1 MPSHQPSA
9 EREVPRQASVVIIG
23 GGIMGVS
30 TAYQLAAAGVT
41 GVVLFDADALGAGST
56 SKAAGGVRA
65 QFSDIINIRLALR
78 SLRTFENFAEQ
89 FGQEIDFHQVGYLFL
104 LDSRGDVSA
113 FEDAVKVQN
122 ELGVPSRMIPVAEA
136 ARLSPLIS
144 TDGLLAAA
152 YCPTDGYCT
161 PESVVLGYATA
172 ARRLG
177 ARLIPHCPVTRVETQ
192 DGQIAAVV
200 TAKGQ
205 VSTGTVI
212 CTAGPWSRQVAD
224 WAGVD
229 LPVTPLRRQVLVT
242 EPVPGL
248 VPLMPFT
255 IDFGTSFYFHREG
268 PGLLLG
274 MSDPDETPGFK
285 LNRSDAWLPGLGRAM
300 QRRAPSL
307 MGVGIKSGWAGLY
320 EVTPDHN
327 ALIGES
333 ATVSRFLYATGF
345 SGHGFLMGPAV
356 GEVLCDL
363 YLGRPPV
370 IDVAGL
376 SADRFAASMPRPE
389 RSII

>member
-1 MPSHQPSA
+1 MTA
-9 EREVPRQASVVIIG
+9 ERELPRRASVVIIG

-41 GVVLFDADALGAGST
+41 DVVLVDADALGAGST

-65 QFSDIINIRLALR
+65 QFSDPINIRLAWR
-78 SLRTFENFAEQ
+78 SLRAFETFAEQ

-104 LDSRGDVSA
+104 LDSPADVSS
-113 FEDAVKVQN
+113 FETAVESQN
-122 ELGVPSRMIPVAEA
+122 ELGVPSRMISAAEA

-144 TDGLLAAA
+144 TDGLLAASF
-152 YCPTDGYCT
+152 CPADGYCT

-177 ARLIPHCPVTRVETQ
+177 ARLIPHCPVSGIRTR
-192 DGQIAAVV
+192 DGRINAVV
-200 TAKGQ
+200 TAAGQ
-205 VSTGTVI
+205 VSTSAVI
-212 CTAGPWSRQVAD
+212 CAAGPWSRQVGE
-224 WAGVD
+224 WAGVG
-229 LPVTPLRRQVLVT
+229 LPVTPLRRQVVIT
-242 EPVPGL
+242 ERVDGLDPV
-248 VPLMPFT
+248 MPFT

-268 PGLLLG
+268 PGLLMG
-274 MSDPDETPGFK
+274 MSDPEETPGFK
-285 LNRSDAWLPGLGRAM
+285 LNRSDGWLPGLGRAM
-300 QRRAPSL
+300 QRRAPAL
-307 MGVGIKSGWAGLY
+307 MSAGIRSGWAGLY

-356 GEVLCDL
+356 GEVMRDL

-370 IDVAGL
+370 IDVGQL

-389 RSII
+389 LGII

>member
-1 MPSHQPSA
+1 
-9 EREVPRQASVVIIG
+9 VVIIG

-30 TAYQLAAAGVT
+30 AAYQLAAAGVT
-41 GVVLFDADALGAGST
+41 GVVLVDADALGAGST

-65 QFSDIINIRLALR
+65 QFSDPINVRLALR
-78 SLRTFENFAEQ
+78 SLQTFETFTEQ

-104 LDSRGDVSA
+104 LDSPGDVSS
-113 FEDAVKVQN
+113 FEYAVRVQN
-122 ELGVPSRMIPVAEA
+122 ELGVPSRMISVAEA

-152 YCPTDGYCT
+152 FSPSDGYCT
-161 PESVVLGYATA
+161 PESVVLGYATS

-177 ARLIPHCPVTRVETQ
+177 ARLIPHCPVTGIQTRV
-192 DGQIAAVV
+192 GQITAVV
-200 TAKGQ
+200 TAGGR

-212 CTAGPWSRQVAD
+212 CTAGPWSHRVGQ
-224 WAGVD
+224 WAGVH

-242 EPVPGL
+242 EPISGLDPGT
-248 VPLMPFT
+248 PFT
-255 IDFGTSFYFHREG
+255 IDFGTTFYFHREG

-285 LNRSDAWLPGLGRAM
+285 LSRSDAWLPGLGRVM
-300 QRRAPSL
+300 RSRAPAV
-307 MGVGIKSGWAGLY
+307 MNVGITGGWAGLY

-356 GEVLCDL
+356 GEVLRDL
-363 YLGRPPV
+363 YLRQPPCV
-370 IDVAGL
+370 DVAGL